1 MAVRVTFSLPSGC
14 TYCLWLVF
22 SDVNYYSSL
31 DVKDDR
37 AFKVRPLWKWN
48 KNKKQN
54 YNNKGWMIRSLVF
67 NNKYFC
73 IIL

>member
-1 MAVRVTFSLPSGC
+1 MAVRVTFSLPLPGVR
-14 TYCLWLVF
+14 VF

-31 DVKDDR
+31 HVKDDR